1 MDGMIENTKATV
13 RADLSLWQIWQNRN
27 EARDRWFDIALVQY
41 GFFLPEIVVSKVV
54 YRLINVLLLGK
65 GVMASGNWLDI
76 GLTVFYS
83 VALDDDVMMIK
94 DVGGETSELL
104 IGGRIVGI
112 DYDGLKK
119 FVPQKGESNA

>member
-1 MDGMIENTKATV
+1 MGGENNITKATV

-27 EARDRWFDIALVQY
+27 EARDRWFDVAFVQY